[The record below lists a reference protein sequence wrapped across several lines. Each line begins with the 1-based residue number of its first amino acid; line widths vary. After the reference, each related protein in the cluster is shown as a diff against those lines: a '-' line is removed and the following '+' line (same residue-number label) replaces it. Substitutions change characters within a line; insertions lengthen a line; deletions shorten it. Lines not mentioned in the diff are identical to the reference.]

1 MILWLAPLFRDRLIR
16 SVEDG
21 WVEWLASEGEDD
33 ECIVGGIGSFIVVQA
48 GSKAADTTRG

>member
-1 MILWLAPLFRDRLIR
+1 VILWLAPLFRDRLIR
-16 SVEDG
+16 SVEGG